1 MSDGLG
7 LTMLLNGFMCKV
19 DDSEVLFI
27 SVYMHVFY
35 LYKPCVYLS
44 RIYFVHFDNRVTGDS
59 HVSKTEK
66 TCLTILMK
74 YICFMLNFVFTHIY
88 MYYYSIIRQQ
98 G

>member
-1 MSDGLG
+1 M
-7 LTMLLNGFMCKV
+7 
-19 DDSEVLFI
+19 
-27 SVYMHVFY
+27 
-35 LYKPCVYLS
+35 
-44 RIYFVHFDNRVTGDS
+44 HFDNRVTGDS